1 MNWPSSKNR
10 EAELEAKLDTL
21 PKKLERLAADPE
33 IIAEK
38 QRKKRQKALE
48 KDPKTGRW
56 VAPVLLLVTALI
68 GAILWAFKP

>member
-1 MNWPSSKNR
+1 MNWPSSNR

-21 PKKLERLAADPE
+21 PKKLERIAADPE

-38 QRKKRQKALE
+38 LRKKRQKAIE

-56 VAPVLLLVTALI
+56 VAPVILVVTALI
-68 GAILWAFKP
+68 GAVLWAFKR